1 MERRK
6 LMVQK
11 PQDLRNNMVVS
22 FLSFLMASIL
32 WTMDCRCLQSGM
44 ANRHRQGKKSS
55 KKSLLPLGKG
65 AGKGWPSRREH
76 LFDNTHPTPANY
88 TTPLTTVPV
97 GPNRELI
104 FHSWP
109 YGSRQ

>member
-44 ANRHRQGKKSS
+44 ANRHRQEKK
-55 KKSLLPLGKG
+55 KLQEKPIT
-65 AGKGWPSRREH
+65 PRQRSRKRVA
-76 LFDNTHPTPANY
+76 FQKRTS
-88 TTPLTTVPV
+88 
-97 GPNRELI
+97 
-104 FHSWP
+104 F
-109 YGSRQ
+109 